1 MKNKI
6 FKVLTLLWMCFIF
19 LMSNNPF
26 FCKKFFIRL
35 TILNK
40 TIPKNTNTD
49 NTIKGGTIANTGL
62 ETIIIIPIAIIT
74 VIGTVAFINYKRY
87 KDI

>member
-1 MKNKI
+1 MN
-6 FKVLTLLWMCFIF
+6 FITVKENDNNT
-19 LMSNNPF
+19 SNNNN
-26 FCKKFFIRL
+26 
-35 TILNK
+35 NK